1 MFIILFLFS
10 TSLLARTP
18 QVRTDAFMVRI
29 FDERVVVTSPI
40 KKKKD
45 INVIVENKT
54 LNKIVGKVET
64 ESGVVLGFV
73 SLMPKKFQ
81 SVSLKER
88 GSEKVYFIPLSP
100 SFQKV
105 ILKFNNKVYEIP
117 PKEQN

>member
-1 MFIILFLFS
+1 M
-10 TSLLARTP
+10 ARTP
-18 QVRTDAFMVRI
+18 QVRTGAFMVKI

-40 KKKKD
+40 KEKKD
-45 INVIVENKT
+45 INVIIENKT

-64 ESGVVLGFV
+64 QSGVVLGFV

-81 SVSLKER
+81 SVSLRGR

-117 PKEQN
+117 PKE